1 MLGDAKL
8 FSDAK
13 SAEIVISDNYC
24 PRPVPTHINAS
35 ALITTRKYLLIGLD
49 FLPWFYDSMIL
60 WFSSTTRGWAKWM
73 SRLVK
78 EASECIERGKE
89 KLFWAR
95 ERRGKRKVT
104 NPAIH

>member
-24 PRPVPTHINAS
+24 PRPLPTHINAS

-49 FLPWFYDSMIL
+49 FLLWFYDSVI
-60 WFSSTTRGWAKWM
+60 FFNHEG
-73 SRLVK
+73 V
-78 EASECIERGKE
+78 SEVNEQTSEGS
-89 KLFWAR
+89 
-95 ERRGKRKVT
+95 
-104 NPAIH
+104 